1 MLDLTKK
8 FMQEVFDYD
17 DIEGQTDEETV
28 KEIGAVN
35 DAITV
40 SLDRQNQLSNGD
52 TVALAVEINP
62 TDVWLHLVNK
72 QPKQIPHSNN
82 EWGDSYLTFIWE
94 RLLCLFCIRY
104 KSLLH

>member
-1 MLDLTKK
+1 
-8 FMQEVFDYD
+8 MQEVFDYD
-17 DIEGQTDEETV
+17 DTEGQTDEETV

-52 TVALAVEINP
+52 GDTVALAVEIDQ

-72 QPKQIPHSNN
+72 QLKTNTPFK
-82 EWGDSYLTFIWE
+82 
-94 RLLCLFCIRY
+94 
-104 KSLLH
+104 